1 MLDHVARTICEI
13 GGHKCLR
20 GPRQEWEDISVEM
33 RHTALEQ
40 LYTLFRGY
48 AGSYGGRG
56 ATIPGT
62 HRPAKLGHIYWTPGH
77 HVVYVAVIELTYNA
91 PGWAPRA
98 IIPYIFIFEV
108 ASKE

>member
-1 MLDHVARTICEI
+1 MN

-20 GPRQEWEDISVEM
+20 GPRQEWEDISVEI

-48 AGSYGGRG
+48 AGAYGGRC

-62 HRPAKLGHIYWTPGH
+62 HRPAKVGHRDWTPGH
-77 HVVYVAVIELTYNA
+77 HVGNVSVIELPRDA
-91 PGWAPRA
+91 PVRAPRA
-98 IIPYIFIFEV
+98 SIPYL
-108 ASKE
+108 